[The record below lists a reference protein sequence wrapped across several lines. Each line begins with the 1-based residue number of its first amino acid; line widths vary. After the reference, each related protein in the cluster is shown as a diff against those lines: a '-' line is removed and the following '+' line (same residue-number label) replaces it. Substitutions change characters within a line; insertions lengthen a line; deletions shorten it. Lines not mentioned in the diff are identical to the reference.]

1 MRPGSCRVENSFHAG
16 GEHETMA
23 TFRFRNQAIADCDLL
38 PPEPVERKAAPR
50 KLRACDV
57 IDADFVEM
65 ADPRP
70 RAQRFRYND
79 NTPQRKKTPAAS
91 ALEQAVAQ
99 AVAAVA
105 RAERNLR
112 DLSGRRFSAVVAMF
126 AAVFFLLAG
135 GLAGIAGASAPG
147 PRDANPLD
155 ISHVTLSAEGS
166 GGLGVLAVRGII
178 ENHGGGRVAVP
189 AIRADIL
196 SGERLVASIVIDPPV
211 QMIFSG
217 HSRGFSARLPHP
229 GGKDP
234 QIRLSFVTAAVA
246 HP

>member
-1 MRPGSCRVENSFHAG
+1 
-16 GEHETMA
+16 MA

-38 PPEPVERKAAPR
+38 PPEPKTPKAAPR
-50 KLRACDV
+50 RLRAADV

-65 ADPRP
+65 ADSRP
-70 RAQRFRYND
+70 RSQRFRYND
-79 NTPQRKKTPAAS
+79 NAPAAKVARVS
-91 ALEQAVAQ
+91 HPAFAQ
-99 AVAAVA
+99 AAGQAMAAIA

-112 DLSGRRFSAVVAMF
+112 DLSGRRFSAVVALF

-155 ISHVTLSAEGS
+155 ITHVTLAAEQS
-166 GGLGVLAVRGII
+166 GGLGVLTVRGII
-178 ENHGGGRVAVP
+178 ENRASGRVGVP

-196 SGERLVASIVIDPPV
+196 SGERLVASTIIEPPV
-211 QMIFSG
+211 AAIFSG
-217 HSRGFSARLPHP
+217 HSRGFAARLPHP

>member
-1 MRPGSCRVENSFHAG
+1 MRPARPVLKTLVHTG

-38 PPEPVERKAAPR
+38 PPEPKAHATAPR
-50 KLRACDV
+50 RKRAADV

-79 NTPQRKKTPAAS
+79 NTPAGQTGQSRRR
-91 ALEQAVAQ
+91 LELATAR
-99 AVAAVA
+99 AMAAVA

-112 DLSGRRFSAVVAMF
+112 DLSGQRFSAVVAMF
-126 AAVFFLLAG
+126 AAIFFLLAG

-147 PRDANPLD
+147 ARDANPLD
-155 ISHVTLSAEGS
+155 ISHVTVSGEDS
-166 GGLGVLAVRGII
+166 GGLGVLTVRGIV
-178 ENHGGGRVAVP
+178 ENRAGGRVTVP
-189 AIRADIL
+189 AIRADIF
-196 SGERLVASIVIDPPV
+196 SGERLVASTVIEPPV
-211 QMIFSG
+211 ATIFSG

-234 QIRLSFVTAAVA
+234 QIRLSFVTPAVA
-246 HP
+246 YP